1 MANRTVAFRFEDDP
15 LAFLDGESGSSA
27 ATVEVR
33 PNEYF
38 LRDAIEA
45 RSVLRN
51 DDGRYREHSD
61 FFHTRHG
68 LFEPEA
74 ARLKIRRESRELV
87 RARIEQGR
95 AQLADFIAARLPT
108 TSEWPDCGNRLVYA
122 F

>member
-15 LAFLDGESGSSA
+15 LGFLDRESGSSSA
-27 ATVEVR
+27 ALEVN

-45 RSVLRN
+45 RAVLRN

-87 RARIEQGR
+87 RTRLDEGR
-95 AQLADFIAARLPT
+95 AQLADF
-108 TSEWPDCGNRLVYA
+108 
-122 F
+122 